1 MEKIVFDYS
10 KLNKTDKKIY
20 DAMNDSEKEKYE
32 STWIQIET
40 LKVKQNQ
47 QKNAS
52 KERAAREKKALAEK
66 ERKERN
72 HRLIERGAILESFI
86 DNPTDFTNEEIKEMM
101 EKTMTTDFM
110 KRFIEEIRSR
120 HNQAETNHEFSE
132 KNTQA
137 YY

>member
-86 DNPTDFTNEEIKEMM
+86 ENPTDFTNEEIKEMM
-101 EKTMTTDFM
+101 EKTMTTSFM
-110 KRFIEEIRSR
+110 KNFIEEIRNR
-120 HNQAETNHEFSE
+120 HNTTSTTPEES
-132 KNTQA
+132 
-137 YY
+137 YI

>member
-1 MEKIVFDYS
+1 MTIPFDYS

-32 STWIQIET
+32 STWIQIES
-40 LKVKQNQ
+40 LKVKQTQ
-47 QKNAS
+47 QINAS

-86 DNPTDFTNEEIKEMM
+86 ENPTDFTNNEIKEIL

-110 KRFIEEIRSR
+110 RRFIEEIRFR
-120 HNQAETNHEFSE
+120 Q
-132 KNTQA
+132 NTSLQYPSTDIES

>member
-10 KLNKTDKKIY
+10 KLKKTDKKIY

-132 KNTQA
+132 KNTQE

>member
-86 DNPTDFTNEEIKEMM
+86 ANPTDFTNEEIKEMM

-132 KNTQA
+132 KNTQE

>member
-132 KNTQA
+132 KNTQE